1 MKLPSG
7 FVMKTVRATTKSS
20 EQTGNGKMLLIL
32 GSRYAFLQKALME
45 VFEGQEDVEVLV
57 DRRHGKRRPGERR
70 KNGKSALSECSEM
83 DRRKPKEEVLEI
95 VLSA

>member
-32 GSRYAFLQKALME
+32 GSRYAFLQKTLME

-57 DRRHGKRRPGERR
+57 DRRHGKRRPGGRQKGE
-70 KNGKSALSECSEM
+70 GPALSEGRQT

>member
-57 DRRHGKRRPGERR
+57 DRRHGKRRQGAQRE
-70 KNGKSALSECSEM
+70 KGGSTLSECGEM